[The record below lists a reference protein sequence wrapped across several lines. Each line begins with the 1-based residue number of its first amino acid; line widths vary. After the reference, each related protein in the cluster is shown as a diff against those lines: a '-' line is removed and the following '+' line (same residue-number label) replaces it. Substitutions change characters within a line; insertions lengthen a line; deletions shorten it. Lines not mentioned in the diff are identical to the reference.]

1 MRDLSHVI
9 SRDLVLREE
18 PVEGS
23 GLSKAGADGALGYIR
38 EAPEL
43 LDSVGRVVWV
53 APGVG
58 ELVAEAVEGEVALEP
73 VPLGHDEVPH
83 GPGLGLR
90 EGLASVKSVQTR
102 NGRAGSGV
110 KYVHLRNFIIREGPQ
125 MYSGHTSCP
134 HLYPKFLLRST
145 PGQRPIVEGFG
156 FLFFRHSRSTV
167 WEYS

>member
-43 LDSVGRVVWV
+43 LDIVGWVVGV
-53 APGVG
+53 APGV
-58 ELVAEAVEGEVALEP
+58 EDLVAEAVEGEVALEP

-102 NGRAGSGV
+102 NGRAGSGI
-110 KYVHLRNFIIREGPQ
+110 KYVHLRHVIISEGLQ
-125 MYSGHTSCP
+125 LYSGHTSCP

-145 PGQRPIVEGFG
+145 PEQRPNVEGFG
-156 FLFFRHSRSTV
+156 FLFFRQSRSTV
-167 WEYS
+167 